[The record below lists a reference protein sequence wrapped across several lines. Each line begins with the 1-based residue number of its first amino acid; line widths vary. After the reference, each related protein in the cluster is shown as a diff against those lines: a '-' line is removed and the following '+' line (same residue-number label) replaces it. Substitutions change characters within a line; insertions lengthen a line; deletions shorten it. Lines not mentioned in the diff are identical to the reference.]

1 MRRLVR
7 NVGPEN
13 VWDLMNVRFC
23 DRIGMG
29 RPKESPYRLRKYES
43 MIEEAMRAPLS
54 VIALKIDGT
63 KLMGLLKIQPSP
75 KIGQILNILFE
86 EVLDEPEKNTEK
98 YLEKRAVELN
108 LLGEKELENLAKQAK
123 DKKTEIEQAE
133 IKEIRKKWWV
143 K

>member
-54 VIALKIDGT
+54 VTALKIDGT

-123 DKKTEIEQAE
+123 DKKP
-133 IKEIRKKWWV
+133 K
-143 K
+143 

>member
-1 MRRLVR
+1 
-7 NVGPEN
+7 
-13 VWDLMNVRFC
+13 
-23 DRIGMG
+23 
-29 RPKESPYRLRKYES
+29 
-43 MIEEAMRAPLS
+43 
-54 VIALKIDGT
+54 
-63 KLMGLLKIQPSP
+63 MGLLKIQPSP

-108 LLGEKELENLAKQAK
+108 CLAKKNWKIWPKQAK

>member
-1 MRRLVR
+1 
-7 NVGPEN
+7 
-13 VWDLMNVRFC
+13 
-23 DRIGMG
+23 MG
-29 RPKESPYRLRKYES
+29 RPKESPYRLRKYEA

-54 VIALKIDGT
+54 VTALKINGVR
-63 KLMGLLKIQPSP
+63 LMELLKIKPGP
-75 KIGQILNILFE
+75 KVGQILNILFE
-86 EVLDEPEKNTEK
+86 EVLDEPEKNTEE